1 MIGSLLPE
9 VIPTVNV
16 KNANPEYPEV
26 GFIRGVESPCVAG
39 NPNIVDSIVNCFVIS
54 PVRIRHPLL
63 LPVKRNRYAPGS
75 NRG

>member
-1 MIGSLLPE
+1 MIGSLHPE
-9 VIPTVNV
+9 AIHTVNR

-26 GFIRGVESPCVAG
+26 GFIRTVESPGVAG
-39 NPNIVDSIVNCFVIS
+39 IPNIVDSIVNCFVIS